1 MISDEAERLIP
12 MALDPLGDW
21 RDREHLANILTGM
34 PDIDQRF
41 RYYVQLYSRL
51 SFAVVLIA

>member
-1 MISDEAERLIP
+1 

-41 RYYVQLYSRL
+41 RCYVQLYSRL